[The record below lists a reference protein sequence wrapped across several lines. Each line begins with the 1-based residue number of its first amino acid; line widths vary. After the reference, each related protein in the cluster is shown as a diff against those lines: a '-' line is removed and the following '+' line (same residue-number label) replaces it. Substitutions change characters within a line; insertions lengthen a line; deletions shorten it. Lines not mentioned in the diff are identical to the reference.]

1 MSEQELKLS
10 DQNEREKK
18 RKPYGAAV
26 VCLLALGL
34 IAWGLHALMGVKSNT
49 KAKQP
54 KISLMAPPPPPPPP
68 PPKFEKKIEPPKE
81 VKEVK
86 VEQPTPKNDP
96 PAPTPEL
103 KMDGPAGDGPSNFAS
118 GNITSEDLSKIGQDK
133 GALGGSLNFNNYS
146 IMLKSELQRY
156 LNKKN
161 NLRHRVYKVE
171 MRVWLAGDGSVK
183 KSELVTGTG
192 DDDTDNE
199 IKQAMLSVP
208 SFSEAPPAS
217 MPQPI
222 HLRIISTGKY

>member
-1 MSEQELKLS
+1 VSESQA
-10 DQNEREKK
+10 NEEKK
-18 RKPYGAAV
+18 SKPYVAAI
-26 VCLLALGL
+26 VCLLALAL
-34 IAWGLHALMGVKSNT
+34 IAWGLHALMGTKSNT
-49 KAKQP
+49 KNRQP
-54 KISLMAPPPPPPPP
+54 KISLLAPPPPPPP
-68 PPKFEKKIEPPKE
+68 PPKFEKKIEPPKD

-86 VEQPTPKNDP
+86 VDQQPQKVEP

-133 GALGGSLNFNNYS
+133 GVLSGNLNFNNYS
-146 IMLKSELQRY
+146 ILLKSELQRY

-161 NLRHRVYKVE
+161 SLRHRVYKVE
-171 MRVWLAGDGSVK
+171 VKVWLASDGTVK

-199 IKQAMLSVP
+199 IKEALVSVP
-208 SFSEAPPAS
+208 TFSESPPNN

-222 HLRIISTGKY
+222 RVRIISTGKY